1 MDAGRLRDI
10 YDEQLRAHV
19 PDALPA
25 GMTVDRDGPL
35 LRFFGLGRR
44 GYLTYR
50 DLGGLVGAELDALIA
65 RQARTFTDRGEEVEW
80 KLHGHDLPADLPDRL
95 RAHGFAPEEQ
105 ETVVIGPV
113 APLAAAPVRHIEGVR
128 LREVSARADL
138 DRIATMEEA
147 VWGDGSRDYL
157 AESLER
163 ELAASGEDLL
173 IVVAEAGD
181 RVVSAGWTRY
191 VPGTAF
197 ATLWGGSTL
206 PAFRGRGI
214 YKAVVEHRAR
224 RAAERGYSLLQVD
237 ASPDSRPIL
246 ERVGLIPVATTTPYI
261 FRPDAP
267 VDEAGR

>member
-1 MDAGRLRDI
+1 MDAGRLREI
-10 YDEQLRAHV
+10 YDDQLRANV
-19 PDALPA
+19 PDPVPA
-25 GMTVDRDGPL
+25 GVTVDRDGPL
-35 LRFFGLGRR
+35 VRFFGLG
-44 GYLTYR
+44 GSGFLTYR
-50 DLGGLVGAELDALIA
+50 DLDGLDGAELDALIA
-65 RQARTFTDRGEEVEW
+65 RQVQTFTGRGEEVEW

-95 RAHGFAPEEQ
+95 RAHGFQPAVQ

-113 APLAAAPVRHIEGVR
+113 APLAAAPLRDIEGVR

-157 AESLER
+157 ADSLER
-163 ELAASGEDLL
+163 EKATSGDDFL
-173 IVVAEAGD
+173 IVVAEADD

-191 VPGTAF
+191 VQGTVF

-224 RAAERGYSLLQVD
+224 RAAERGFSLLQVD

-246 ERVGLIPVATTTPYI
+246 ERLGLIPVATTTPYI
-261 FRPDAP
+261 FRPDLSPETA
-267 VDEAGR
+267 